1 MSTFDIASKDDLQAL
16 DNTINTV
23 KKEIQGRF
31 DFKDSPVVI
40 ELNKK
45 DFTLMLD
52 VESDMK
58 MKQVIDILISRR
70 MKQGIPANAFDFD
83 KDAYPSGKVMKKEV
97 ILKNGLKQDVAKQ
110 IVKAIKDSGL
120 KVQPSIM
127 DTIVRVTGK
136 KIDDLQAVKQH
147 IKLCKETDFGVPLQ
161 FENMMQS

>member
-58 MKQVIDILISRR
+58 MKQVIDILISRG